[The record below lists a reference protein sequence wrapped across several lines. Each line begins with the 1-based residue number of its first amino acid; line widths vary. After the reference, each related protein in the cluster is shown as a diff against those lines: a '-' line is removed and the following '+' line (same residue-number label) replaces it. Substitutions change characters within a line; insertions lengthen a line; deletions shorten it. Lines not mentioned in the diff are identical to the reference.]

1 MKRLFGYVWLLICC
15 FNVSVQSA
23 QLCQDGAAPVAA
35 SSQQKHMFQVG
46 EEIEY
51 SVHYSFF
58 NIGVIN
64 FKVTGMEVRNGRNVY
79 FVHAAIESNPSLS
92 WLKELHVKFYSE
104 IDEDA
109 FSYYWLGE
117 DSSSKGIKY
126 TRLKF
131 DYENHKMH
139 YESGKKLAS
148 GEYKMEKRKTI
159 PISSNRC
166 QDGLSLFFYARE
178 YVRQNKS
185 DQVPTYMDTLG
196 LTTEINFKNAFEKK
210 EIDAASY
217 PLSVVYF
224 DGKADFTGIFG
235 LTGGFEGWFSNDDAR
250 IPITAKLKVFLG
262 SVRVEL
268 TKWKR
273 NAWTPPYAH

>member
-1 MKRLFGYVWLLICC
+1 ML
-15 FNVSVQSA
+15 
-23 QLCQDGAAPVAA
+23 
-35 SSQQKHMFQVG
+35 QVG

-58 NIGVIN
+58 NIGVIR

-79 FVHAAIESNPSLS
+79 FVHATIESNPSLS

-104 IDEDA
+104 IDEDV

-117 DSSSKGIKY
+117 DSTSKGIRY

-131 DYENHKMH
+131 DYENHKLH
-139 YESGKKLAS
+139 YESGKKLTN
-148 GEYKMEKRKTI
+148 GEYKPEKRNAVT
-159 PISSNRC
+159 ISSDRC

-178 YVRQNKS
+178 YVHQYKTEH
-185 DQVPTYMDTLG
+185 VPTYMDTLG
-196 LTTEINFKNAFEKK
+196 LATDINFKNEIEKK

-217 PLSVVYF
+217 PLSVIYF
-224 DGKADFTGIFG
+224 DGRADFTGIFG